1 LLTGLTG
8 QDGSFLAEQLLERGY
23 RVIGISRRA
32 PEQGLGLA
40 DHLRGRIEVVT
51 GDLLASETLVTA
63 VESILPDEIYHF
75 GAPTF
80 VPDSWR
86 QPAETVAAIVGS
98 TATLLETVRRSC
110 PSARVFVAGSSEMFG
125 EATESP
131 QHENSVCR
139 PRSPYG
145 TAKLAA
151 HQLVGQFRRHEG
163 LFACSGILYN
173 HESERRSSSFV
184 TRKITRA
191 AAAIKLGQQAELTLG
206 DLGAVRD
213 WSFAGDITR
222 AAWTM
227 LQHETPDDY
236 ILASGVGHTVRAF
249 LDQAF
254 GVVGLDADEYVRVD
268 PDLVRAPEQTAPVG
282 NPNRARAQLGW
293 APTLAFAPLVE
304 RMVRADLDR
313 LRSAR

>member
-1 LLTGLTG
+1 MSSERPRALLTGLTG

-32 PEQGLGLA
+32 PEHALGLA
-40 DHLRGRIEVVT
+40 EHLRGRVEVVA
-51 GDLLASETLVTA
+51 GDLLATETLVTA
-63 VESILPDEIYHF
+63 VESILPDEIYHL

-80 VPDSWR
+80 VPESWR
-86 QPAETVAAIVGS
+86 RPAETSVAIIGS

-125 EATESP
+125 DAAESP
-131 QHENSVCR
+131 QHEHSVCR

-173 HESERRSSSFV
+173 HESERRPARFV
-184 TRKITRA
+184 TRKITQA
-191 AAAIKLGQQAELTLG
+191 AAAIKLGHEDELTLG
-206 DLGAVRD
+206 DLSTVRD

-227 LQHETPDDY
+227 LQHDTPDDY
-236 ILASGVGHTVRAF
+236 VLSSGVGHTVRAF
-249 LDQAF
+249 LEQAF
-254 GVVGLDADEYVRVD
+254 SVVGLDPDEYVRID
-268 PDLVRAPEQTAPVG
+268 PHLVRPPRGDAT
-282 NPNRARAQLGW
+282 
-293 APTLAFAPLVE
+293 
-304 RMVRADLDR
+304 DR
-313 LRSAR
+313 RSDSGAHRTGLESDS